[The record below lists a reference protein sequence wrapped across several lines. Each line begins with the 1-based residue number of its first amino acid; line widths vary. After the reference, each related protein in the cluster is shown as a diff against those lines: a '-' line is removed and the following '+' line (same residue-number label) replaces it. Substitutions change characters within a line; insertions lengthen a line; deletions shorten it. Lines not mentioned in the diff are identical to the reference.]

1 MLCIFSAA
9 KDKFREDYL
18 KQQQTA
24 KQVTTVTTVK
34 AQSTKK

>member
-18 KQQQTA
+18 KQQQAVQKQGAKTA
-24 KQVTTVTTVK
+24 AAVK
-34 AQSTKK
+34 K